1 MASECTICIEKFNKS
16 TRAPVT
22 CAECDTTC
30 CRTCLQRYLLE
41 STEPEPHCPNCRR
54 SWNREFI
61 MANFTTKFLHKDLRV
76 RREQILWDREST
88 LLPATQEDAA
98 RFLAAPEQRRTV
110 EARITELLKLA
121 RVLPEVLA
129 HTRYLLSVRL
139 ENKRP
144 TAEQTAKHDALQK
157 ASRAAQEP
165 LMAERATLEAERNRL
180 DTVIRFYGRIGP
192 AVTTTHVKKYN
203 YVKVCGFNGCGGYIS
218 MDTWKCGLCATQ
230 VCKECHEQEKEGH
243 RCDPAA
249 KASVR
254 EIAKSSRPCPKCS
267 IAISKIEGC
276 DHMFCTACNT
286 SFYWSSGEIMKTR
299 NTNPHYHAW
308 ARANP
313 EAAAGAGTDAGT
325 ALAAVDGPVCVDA
338 LEFRIRNLWR
348 SYRDAKNTIYVE
360 ALDTILKHMQTLH
373 HHQAISLNYVR
384 HDLRQ
389 VSGPIHEE
397 NVRIL
402 RVLYLTKKKT
412 KEEIM
417 TALYLSERAALKYN
431 AWIDFFTM
439 FYATALDIFNSI
451 TATANPVL
459 VLKQFQSFAALM
471 EKEEKAI
478 EKTYVCTSPFDRYIH
493 IAGRQT

>member
-98 RFLAAPEQRRTV
+98 RYLAAPEQRKAV
-110 EARITELLKLA
+110 EVRIIEVLKLT
-121 RVLPEVLA
+121 RMLPEVLE
-129 HTRYLLSVRL
+129 HTRYATELRLLPK
-139 ENKRP
+139 KRTP
-144 TAEQTAKHDALQK
+144 EETAKLDTLQK

-165 LMAERATLEAERNRL
+165 LMAERAVLEAERNRL
-180 DTVIRFYGRIGP
+180 EAVITHYGNPTPLAPIRHIP
-192 AVTTTHVKKYN
+192 KYN

-243 RCDPAA
+243 RCDPAT
-249 KASVR
+249 KASVK

-313 EAAAGAGTDAGT
+313 EAAAGAGT
-325 ALAAVDGPVCVDA
+325 AAPVNGPVCVDA
-338 LEFRIRNLWR
+338 LEFRLRGLWR
-348 SYRDAKNTIYVE
+348 SYRDAKNKDYVY
-360 ALDTILKHMQTLH
+360 ALDNVLKHMQTLH

-389 VSGPIHEE
+389 VSGPIHDE

-412 KEEIM
+412 QKEIM
-417 TALYLSERAALKYN
+417 TALYLCERAALKYN

-439 FYATALDIFNSI
+439 FYATSLDIFNSI
-451 TATANPVL
+451 TATTNPVL
-459 VLKQFQSFAALM
+459 VFKQFQSFAALM

-478 EKTYVCTSPFDRYIH
+478 EKTYACTSPFDRYIH
-493 IAGRQT
+493 IAATHN